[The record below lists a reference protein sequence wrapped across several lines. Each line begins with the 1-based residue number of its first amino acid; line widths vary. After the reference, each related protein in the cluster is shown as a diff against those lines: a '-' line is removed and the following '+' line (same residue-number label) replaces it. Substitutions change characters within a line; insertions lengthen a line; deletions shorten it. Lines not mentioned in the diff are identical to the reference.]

1 MLTSDSHKLSV
12 KILSLEEVGEDADRW
27 DLRRLRARQRSRG
40 VEDETDPEFGLRIA
54 AGTEKSTVLPVDEEG
69 TLLLEFL
76 PRYRR
81 AGLRDD
87 AQL

>member
-54 AGTEKSTVLPVDEEG
+54 ADDDRQDSGP
-69 TLLLEFL
+69 
-76 PRYRR
+76 
-81 AGLRDD
+81 AGP
-87 AQL
+87 AGG